1 MKVVAMIP
9 ARLGSQRLKK
19 KNLALLDGKP
29 LIAHAIEKCFE
40 AACFDAVYVNSESAE
55 IGAVAESCGA
65 KFYQRPED
73 LGNSVATSEQFVY
86 DFMKNVECDAIVQVH
101 SIAPLLSA
109 TEVKEF
115 TATFTGSGHDVLLS
129 CIEDQIEVAY
139 EGRPVNFTF
148 AEKTNSQDL
157 TPVQRITWSITGW
170 RTRPYVEAVEAGGI
184 GTYNGSIGFFP
195 VSSISGHVIKT
206 QLDLDVAEALMS
218 VFRKHEG

>member
-1 MKVVAMIP
+1 MKIVAMIP

-19 KNLALLDGKP
+19 KNLAFLDGKP

-40 AACFDAVYVNSESAE
+40 ANCFDAVYVNSESAE
-55 IGAVAESCGA
+55 IGTVAESYGA
-65 KFYQRPED
+65 TFYQRPED

-86 DFMKNVECDAIVQVH
+86 DFMKKVECDAIVQVH

-109 TEVKEF
+109 KEVKDF
-115 TATFTGSGHDVLLS
+115 TATFTSSGHEVLLS

-139 EGRPVNFTF
+139 QGKPVNFTF

-157 TPVQRITWSITGW
+157 SPVQRITWSITGW
-170 RTRPYVEAVEAGGI
+170 RTRPYVEAVEAGRI